1 MRSTRHLSVS
11 AMMDPGLSR
20 RARSAL
26 DGLGP
31 ALEGTA
37 PASFDPFGNTIDLSC
52 GGNEVLYPELQKFLG
67 DVVRDVGAVE
77 VCSLRFWR
85 SSGCVYTSIVL
96 RMY

>member
-20 RARSAL
+20 RARNAL
-26 DGLGP
+26 DGLAP

-37 PASFDPFGNTIDLSC
+37 PETFDPFGNTIDLSG
-52 GGNEVLYPELQKFLG
+52 GGNEVLYPELQRFLG

-77 VCSLRFWR
+77 VRCFRFRLRR
-85 SSGCVYTSIVL
+85 SSGLVIQV
-96 RMY
+96 